1 MIAVVEPSPVESD
14 RFGLRIGRCVVPGV
28 DHLDRLAEACE
39 GFDVVVLRHPAED
52 VHVPVVLA
60 GLTGFRCLPADH
72 LCVWEWTGAEPPSRP
87 APAGWTIDT
96 SPTLDDVSSVV
107 RDSFAGYSNHYSANP
122 LLSPSAALDGY
133 VEWAQ
138 RLAAADDDAAIVLR
152 DATGTAA
159 GVALID
165 WRADPPDIRLAGMST
180 SAQGRG
186 LYPVLIAHV
195 VDLALR
201 RGAHGVQISTQSH
214 NTRVMRTWARLGF
227 LPVRTV
233 ATVHLVRSELLS
245 PAGD

>member
-1 MIAVVEPSPVESD
+1 MSALVEPSPAESD
-14 RFGLRIGRCVVPGV
+14 RFGLRIGRCVVTGV
-28 DHLDRLAEACE
+28 DDLDRLAEACE

-52 VHVPVVLA
+52 VDVPVVLA
-60 GLTGFRCLPADH
+60 GLDGFRCLPADH
-72 LCVWEWTGAEPPSRP
+72 LCVWEWTGDEPPIRA
-87 APAGWTIDT
+87 APAGWTIDL
-96 SPTLDDVSSVV
+96 SPRIDDVSSVV
-107 RDSFAGYSNHYSANP
+107 RDSFAGYANHYRVNP
-122 LLSPSAALDGY
+122 LLAPSAALDGY

-138 RLAAADDDAAIVLR
+138 RLAADDDAAVVLR
-152 DATGTAA
+152 DAAGTAA

-165 WRADPPDIRLAGMST
+165 WRAGPPDVRLAGMST

-195 VDLALR
+195 VGLALR

-233 ATVHLVRSELLS
+233 ATVHLVRSELLL